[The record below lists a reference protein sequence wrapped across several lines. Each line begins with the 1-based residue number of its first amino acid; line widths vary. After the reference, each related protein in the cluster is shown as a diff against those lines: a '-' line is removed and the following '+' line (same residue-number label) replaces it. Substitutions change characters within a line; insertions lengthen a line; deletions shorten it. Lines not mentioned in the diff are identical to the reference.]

1 MRVIYERLFAGGARV
16 IRGLPV
22 IGRPNAH
29 ILHRPATRDAHGQEA
44 VGVAEVWP
52 YAPRRRARGMGSIR
66 RINTPSPRKA
76 ENSER
81 HPKCAASDVHNC
93 RSWWSYC

>member
-1 MRVIYERLFAGGARV
+1 MRVIYSASFRCGARV

-22 IGRPNAH
+22 IGRPNTH

-52 YAPRRRARGMGSIR
+52 YAPRRRARGMGVCR
-66 RINTPSPRKA
+66 PVK
-76 ENSER
+76 
-81 HPKCAASDVHNC
+81 HPPNKHPLPTEGGEQRAAP
-93 RSWWSYC
+93 